1 MALTSNASIVATMHT
16 ASKLAVA
23 ATTGGGGGG
32 GSGRSWAHTT
42 TMPGD
47 HHQVAEYLVSALEA
61 CKDGMTLE
69 TKSLHEYW
77 TDDNGPC

>member
-61 CKDGMTLE
+61 CKDGMPLE
-69 TKSLHEYW
+69 PKSLHE
-77 TDDNGPC
+77 